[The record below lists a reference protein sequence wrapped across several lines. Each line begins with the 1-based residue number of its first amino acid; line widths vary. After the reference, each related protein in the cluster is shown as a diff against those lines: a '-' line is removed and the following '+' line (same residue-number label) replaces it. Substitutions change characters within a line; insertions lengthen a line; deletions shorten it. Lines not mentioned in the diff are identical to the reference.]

1 MSSDEDSLVSCL
13 LFSSAFSLI
22 FVELSLIVSSI
33 LKEPLYS
40 VFVIVC
46 FILSSFYAGKYS
58 RKPRI
63 TTSTAIVSL
72 LSFGIIAQFFPVG
85 TTDLSSLL
93 PVGIAVFFLAG
104 FTGFMSFVFEDN
116 YPGLWEKRIERK
128 YLTGFVKLVG
138 VSVLAGFG
146 IWVLTLNMEII
157 MRFLDTH
164 PWVATLIIGVLTFL
178 GGIALGKKRK
188 TRED

>member
-1 MSSDEDSLVSCL
+1 
-13 LFSSAFSLI
+13 
-22 FVELSLIVSSI
+22 VELSLIVSSI

-93 PVGIAVFFLAG
+93 SVGIAVFFLAG